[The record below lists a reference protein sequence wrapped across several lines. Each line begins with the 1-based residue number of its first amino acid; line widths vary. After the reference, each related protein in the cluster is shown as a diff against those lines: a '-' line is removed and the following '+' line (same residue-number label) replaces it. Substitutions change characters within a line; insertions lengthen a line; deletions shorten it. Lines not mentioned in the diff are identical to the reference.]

1 MNAAEHDQTTTSRR
15 RTAWRVVASTLGL
28 LLAVAAGRWVYHLLA
43 PELMGEPNAT
53 IPRGRLRSDQS
64 LSNAQNQNGHLNSSQ
79 QAGVDQVCEVPALP
93 EGPARADIELRT
105 DISFKPSGGSIDS
118 ARYRIIGAYATQE
131 GFTPGR
137 WSMTFDLADSGQGAF
152 YRQLTFDRQ
161 SSRIRWSM
169 REGVFSYET
178 VCPDRGERMEFP
190 YSMREGK
197 IFMTTPD
204 DIVLVLEPYA
214 PSEVRE
220 LPELP

>member
-1 MNAAEHDQTTTSRR
+1 MNAAKHDHTTTSQR
-15 RTAWRVVASTLGL
+15 RTAWRVAAGALGL
-28 LLAVAAGRWVYHLLA
+28 LLAVASGRWVYNLLA
-43 PELMGEPNAT
+43 PELMNESSVT
-53 IPRGRLRSDQS
+53 IPRGRLRGDQS

-79 QAGVDQVCEVPALP
+79 QAEADKVCEIPALP
-93 EGPARADIELRT
+93 EGPARADIELRA
-105 DISFKPSGGSIDS
+105 DISFKPTGGTIDS
-118 ARYRIIGAYATQE
+118 ARYRIIGAYATKE

-178 VCPDRGERMEFP
+178 ACPDRGERMEFP

-204 DIVLVLEPYA
+204 AIVLVLEPYA
-214 PSEVRE
+214 PSEVQE